1 MIDLILPRT
10 DGGVLAQL
18 AVVTVVFATAAWL
31 TRRRKDVRVLVIGL
45 WLVAYGG
52 MGVRALH

>member
-18 AVVTVVFATAAWL
+18 VVVTVLFATATWL
-31 TRRRKDVRVLVIGL
+31 ARRHKDVRVLVIGL
-45 WLVAYGG
+45 WLLAYGG